1 MRSEA
6 AVIRTLETRRN
17 IPFICASYRAH
28 MALDIT
34 ASLPSPASG
43 THHRLVA
50 TPETVYW
57 GYIDR
62 HEPARLTVRSG
73 DTIEVDAITH
83 HAGDAPDLLMDDG
96 IRAIW
101 AGIAEADRGPGVHIL
116 TGPIAV
122 EGAEVGDTLVVRILD
137 MKPRL
142 AHGSNCAANWGL
154 LYKTFAKERITIYGL
169 DEVGPDFCS
178 HAHPEFAFDF
188 TARPMYDLPGVIS
201 EPDPAARQPFSRAVS
216 VPVRP
221 HFGVMGVAPAES
233 GKLSSIPP
241 SVFGGN
247 VDNWRVGPGAT
258 MCYPVFTPGGNL
270 YVGDPHY
277 AQGDGEICGTAI
289 EASLTATIQV
299 GIIKGIG
306 NTSPLLETASHWYTH
321 GFGVD
326 LDEAMTMAAEQM
338 IWLMRTHLGLSADD
352 AYSLSSVAM
361 DLGVT
366 QVVDGTLGCHAGVAR
381 DIFR

>member
-1 MRSEA
+1 
-6 AVIRTLETRRN
+6 
-17 IPFICASYRAH
+17 

-34 ASLPSPASG
+34 ASGPALGSG
-43 THHRLVA
+43 THHVLPA
-50 TPETVYW
+50 TPESVYW

-62 HEPARLTVRSG
+62 DEAPRLTVRSG
-73 DTIEVDAITH
+73 DTIAVEAITH

-96 IRAIW
+96 IHAIW
-101 AGIAEADRGPGVHIL
+101 NSIAEADRGPGVHIL

-122 EGAEVGDTLVVRILD
+122 EGAEPGDTLVVRILD

-142 AHGSNCAANWGL
+142 PYGSNCAANWGL
-154 LYKTFAKERITIYGL
+154 LYKQFAKERITIYGL
-169 DEVGPDFCS
+169 DVHDVLKASGGVPPENALDEFTT

-188 TARPMYDLPGVIS
+188 NARPLYDLPGVIS
-201 EPDPAARQPFSRAVS
+201 ASDPSARQPFSRAVK

-221 HFGVMGVAPAES
+221 HFGVMGVAPAET
-233 GKLSSIPP
+233 GRLSSIPP
-241 SVFGGN
+241 SVYGGN

-258 MCYPVFTPGGNL
+258 MCYPVFAPGGNL
-270 YVGDPHY
+270 YVGDPHF

-289 EASLTATIQV
+289 EASLNATIQV
-299 GIIKGIG
+299 WVVKAANSKTGGAGIG

-321 GFGVD
+321 GFGAD
-326 LDEAMTMAAEQM
+326 LDEAMVMAAEQM
-338 IWLMRTHLGLSADD
+338 LWLMQTHLGLSADD

-366 QVVDGTLGCHAGVAR
+366 QVVDGTLGCHAGVSRA
-381 DIFR
+381 IFS